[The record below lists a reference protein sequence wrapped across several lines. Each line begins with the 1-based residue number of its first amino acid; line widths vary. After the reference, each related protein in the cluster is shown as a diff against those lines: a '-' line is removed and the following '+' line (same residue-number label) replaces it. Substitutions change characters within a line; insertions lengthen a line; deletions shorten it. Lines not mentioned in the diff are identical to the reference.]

1 MQLIPSRFP
10 KQLGENDQWL
20 LDKLRE
26 AQAYPDKKKR
36 DYLNAWTG
44 QN

>member
-1 MQLIPSRFP
+1 MKVMIPPRFLR
-10 KQLGENDQWL
+10 LGENDQWL

-26 AQAYPDKKKR
+26 AQANPDQKKR

>member
-1 MQLIPSRFP
+1 VRVPVRFP
-10 KQLGENDQWL
+10 NRLGEGDQWL

-26 AQAYPDKKKR
+26 AQADPDKKKR
-36 DYLNAWTG
+36 DYLNAWTS